1 MAVVT
6 KGTVTQNNLIGSQL
20 LYTDGGTGYGTLVS
34 RILTIFDCNGNLL
47 QTINMGASLTAIY
60 NITADA
66 FFQFICTV
74 IDNTGTYITEVD
86 YVAIG
91 FYTASYL
98 NSFNGQAPLPINNCN
113 LDTAE
118 NFLNAALRFNVG
130 DNFVAAQ
137 ANIVL
142 ANYFVNLEQ

>member
-1 MAVVT
+1 MASIAT
-6 KGTVTQNNLIGSQL
+6 AKVTQANLIGSL
-20 LYTDGGTGYGTLVS
+20 LQWLDTGSYGTIVS
-34 RILTIFDCNGNLL
+34 RTLNIYDCNNNLL
-47 QTINMGASLTAIY
+47 QTVSLGATLSYQYTIA
-60 NITADA
+60 ADA
-66 FFQFICTV
+66 FFKFVATIV
-74 IDNTGTYITEVD
+74 DNTGSFISEVD

-130 DNFVAAQ
+130 GNFVAAQ